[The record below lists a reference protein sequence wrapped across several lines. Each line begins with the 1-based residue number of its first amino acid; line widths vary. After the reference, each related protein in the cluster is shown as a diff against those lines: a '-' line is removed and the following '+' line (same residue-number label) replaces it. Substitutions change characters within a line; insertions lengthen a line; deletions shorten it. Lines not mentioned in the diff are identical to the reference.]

1 MSQPGRVQLLVY
13 DLSRGMA
20 TAMSQSILGQQI
32 EGIWHT
38 GIQVF
43 NTEYFFGGGIQAQ
56 PQGMFAMQHQM
67 PAVRTLDFGVTSR
80 TKAELQT
87 FLMSIQN
94 RFNATTY
101 DLLQNNCN
109 NFSDTV
115 SQFLVGNHQLQILSS
130 LHHSSCLRI
139 LIREHF
145 IVMIR

>member
-1 MSQPGRVQLLVY
+1 MSSQGTVQLLVY

-43 NTEYFFGGGIQAQ
+43 HTEYFFGGGIQAQ

-67 PAVRTLDFGVTSR
+67 PAVRTLDIGVTTR

-87 FLMSIQN
+87 FLISIQD
-94 RFNATTY
+94 RFNSTTY
-101 DLLQNNCN
+101 DLLRNNCN

-115 SQFLVGNHQLQILSS
+115 SQFLVGNLQLHL
-130 LHHSSCLRI
+130 
-139 LIREHF
+139 
-145 IVMIR
+145 